1 MATDSS
7 NLALISLIVAGLAVF
22 FGPLV
27 QLIIAKAQIRSTVLS
42 ANRQRWIDQLREL
55 ISEIITGVPELL
67 THAEMNTIDTAA
79 GIEKSVRIQF
89 CRSKLALMLNPL
101 EEDHVRLLHL
111 VDKAIDMM
119 SKPDSPN
126 PLLFDEITKLSQKI
140 LKQEWIR
147 VKANK

>member
-1 MATDSS
+1 MTTEPST
-7 NLALISLIVAGLAVF
+7 LALISLIIAGLAVF

-42 ANRQRWIDQLREL
+42 ATRQRWIDQLREL

-67 THAEMNTIDTAA
+67 AHAELSTIDTAA

-101 EEDHVRLLHL
+101 EADHVRLLYL
-111 VDKAIDMM
+111 VDRAIDMM
-119 SKPDSPN
+119 SKPEPPN
-126 PLLFDEITKLSQKI
+126 PFLFDEITKVSQKI
-140 LKQEWIR
+140 LKQEWTH
-147 VKANK
+147 VKANN